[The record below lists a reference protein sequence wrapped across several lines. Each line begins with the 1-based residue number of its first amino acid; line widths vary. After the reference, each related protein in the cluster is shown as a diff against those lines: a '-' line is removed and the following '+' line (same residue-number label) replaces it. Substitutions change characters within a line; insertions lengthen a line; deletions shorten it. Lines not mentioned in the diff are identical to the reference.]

1 MLPVIRSKA
10 EFSIRMISADS
21 FETIVPV
28 SLSQST
34 GTVTRLVMPGSWSR

>member
-1 MLPVIRSKA
+1 MWSKA
-10 EFSIRMISADS
+10 ELNIRMISADS

-34 GTVTRLVMPGSWSR
+34 GTVTRPVACGSEAT